1 QCENESLGYEKLSSM
16 LKQMESNG
24 ITTETER
31 ISDLLKGNMQRSKII
46 VDGVS
51 DAQNQIMKIF
61 EHKSHVSDIINRCAS
76 KRNYKKR
83 EKV

>member
-1 QCENESLGYEKLSSM
+1 
-16 LKQMESNG
+16 
-24 ITTETER
+24 
-31 ISDLLKGNMQRSKII
+31 MQRSKII

-51 DAQNQIMKIF
+51 EAQNQIMKVF